1 MRDAN
6 YFRINTTD
14 LAHQGLKHGGRRI
27 RLGWHCAAG
36 PECWLRMLG
45 AGESRSFRISFDNPC
60 AKMIAVGDNTELLT
74 SPVIIPHIDINVA
87 ERYQVRASTTP

>member
-1 MRDAN
+1 
-6 YFRINTTD
+6 
-14 LAHQGLKHGGRRI
+14 
-27 RLGWHCAAG
+27 
-36 PECWLRMLG
+36 MLG